1 MNEGTLYLLIL
12 GALALSLLAQVLVN
26 SRFERYRKV
35 PDASGLTGGEV
46 ARRLLDDAGLRNV
59 RIERVSGRLTDH
71 YDPQAKV
78 LRLSPE
84 TMDGANVAALGV
96 AAHETGHALQ
106 DADAYAP
113 LQLRTAC
120 VRTAGIGSQAAWP
133 LFLAGLIFNFRPLVL
148 IGIALYT
155 AMVVF
160 TLVTLP
166 VELNASHRALTL
178 LEIGGYLTSDEMPGA
193 RSVLSAAALTYVA
206 SALMAVL
213 QLLRLIAIAG
223 NRRRRD

>member
-1 MNEGTLYLLIL
+1 MDEGILYLLIL

-35 PDASGLTGGEV
+35 PTASGLTGGEV
-46 ARRLLDDAGLRNV
+46 ARQLLDDAGLRNV

-78 LRLSPE
+78 LRLSPQ

-166 VELNASHRALTL
+166 VELNASRRALTL
-178 LEIGGYLTSDEMPGA
+178 LENGGYLTSGEMPGA

>member
-148 IGIALYT
+148 IGIALYA

-166 VELNASHRALTL
+166 VELNASHRALTR
-178 LEIGGYLTSDEMPGA
+178 LENGGYLTSDEMPGA

>member
-120 VRTAGIGSQAAWP
+120 VRTAGIGSQAAWQ
-133 LFLAGLIFNFRPLVL
+133 LFLAGRIFNFRPLVL
-148 IGIALYT
+148 IGIALYA

-178 LEIGGYLTSDEMPGA
+178 LENGGYLTSDEMPGA

>member
-1 MNEGTLYLLIL
+1 MS
-12 GALALSLLAQVLVN
+12 ALALSLLAQALVN
-26 SRFERYRKV
+26 RRFERYRKV
-35 PDASGLTGGEV
+35 PTASGLTGAEA
-46 ARRLLDDAGLRNV
+46 ARRLLDDAGLQNV
-59 RIERVSGRLTDH
+59 RIERVSGRLSDH

-84 TMDGANVAALGV
+84 TMDGANVSALGV
-96 AAHETGHALQ
+96 AAHEAGHALQ

-120 VRTAGIGSQAAWP
+120 VHTAGIGSQAAWP
-133 LFLAGLIFNFRPLVL
+133 LFLAGLIFNFRPLVF
-148 IGIALYT
+148 IGIALYA
-155 AMVVF
+155 AMVAF

-166 VELNASHRALTL
+166 VELNASRRALTR
-178 LEIGGYLTSDEMPGA
+178 LESGGYLTSYELPGA

-213 QLLRLIAIAG
+213 QLLRLISIAG
-223 NRRRRD
+223 SHRRRD

>member
-1 MNEGTLYLLIL
+1 MDEGILYLLIL

-26 SRFERYRKV
+26 SRFERYRKM
-35 PDASGLTGGEV
+35 PTASGLTGGEV
-46 ARRLLDDAGLRNV
+46 ARQLLDDAGLRNV

-78 LRLSPE
+78 LRLSPQ

-166 VELNASHRALTL
+166 VELNASRRALTL
-178 LEIGGYLTSDEMPGA
+178 LENGGYLTSGEMPGA

>member
-35 PDASGLTGGEV
+35 PTASGLTGGEV

-78 LRLSPE
+78 LRLSSE

-148 IGIALYT
+148 IGIALYA

-178 LEIGGYLTSDEMPGA
+178 LENGGYLTSDEMPGA

>member
-1 MNEGTLYLLIL
+1 MDEGILYLLIL

-35 PDASGLTGGEV
+35 STASGLTGGEV
-46 ARRLLDDAGLRNV
+46 ARQLLDDAGLRNV

-78 LRLSPE
+78 LRLSPQ

-166 VELNASHRALTL
+166 VELNASRRALTL
-178 LEIGGYLTSDEMPGA
+178 LENGGYLTSGEMPGA

>member
-12 GALALSLLAQVLVN
+12 GTLALSLLAQVLVN

-148 IGIALYT
+148 IGIALYA

-178 LEIGGYLTSDEMPGA
+178 LENGGYLTSDEMPGA

>member
-1 MNEGTLYLLIL
+1 MDEGTLYLLIL

-26 SRFERYRKV
+26 RRFERYRKV
-35 PDASGLTGGEV
+35 PTASGMTGGEV

-148 IGIALYT
+148 LGIALYT

-166 VELNASHRALTL
+166 VELNASRRALTL
-178 LEIGGYLTSDEMPGA
+178 LESGGFLTDGELPGA

-213 QLLRLIAIAG
+213 QLLRLIAMASD
-223 NRRRRD
+223 RRRRD

>member
-35 PDASGLTGGEV
+35 PTASGLTGGEV
-46 ARRLLDDAGLRNV
+46 ARRLLEDAGLRNV

-71 YDPQAKV
+71 YDPQVKV

-148 IGIALYT
+148 IGIALYA

-178 LEIGGYLTSDEMPGA
+178 LENGGYLTSDEMPGA

>member
-59 RIERVSGRLTDH
+59 CIERVSGRLTDH

-148 IGIALYT
+148 IGIALYA

-166 VELNASHRALTL
+166 VELNASHRALAL
-178 LEIGGYLTSDEMPGA
+178 LENGGYLTSDEMPGA

>member
-1 MNEGTLYLLIL
+1 
-12 GALALSLLAQVLVN
+12 
-26 SRFERYRKV
+26 
-35 PDASGLTGGEV
+35 
-46 ARRLLDDAGLRNV
+46 
-59 RIERVSGRLTDH
+59 
-71 YDPQAKV
+71 
-78 LRLSPE
+78 
-84 TMDGANVAALGV
+84 MDGANVAALGV

-178 LEIGGYLTSDEMPGA
+178 LENGGYLTSDEMPGA

>member
-35 PDASGLTGGEV
+35 PTASGLTGGEV

-166 VELNASHRALTL
+166 VELNASHCALTL
-178 LEIGGYLTSDEMPGA
+178 LENGGYLTSDEMPGA

>member
-12 GALALSLLAQVLVN
+12 GALVLSLLAQVLVN

-148 IGIALYT
+148 IGIALYA

-178 LEIGGYLTSDEMPGA
+178 LENGGYLTSDEMPGA

>member
-12 GALALSLLAQVLVN
+12 GALALSLLAQALVN
-26 SRFERYRKV
+26 SRFERYRKA
-35 PDASGLTGGEV
+35 PTASGLTGGEV

-148 IGIALYT
+148 IGIALYA

-178 LEIGGYLTSDEMPGA
+178 LENGGYLTSDEMPGA

>member
-35 PDASGLTGGEV
+35 PTASGLTGGEV

-148 IGIALYT
+148 IGIALYA

-178 LEIGGYLTSDEMPGA
+178 LENGGYLTRDEMPGA

>member
-35 PDASGLTGGEV
+35 PTASGLTGGEV

-96 AAHETGHALQ
+96 AAHETGCSS
-106 DADAYAP
+106 
-113 LQLRTAC
+113 TC
-120 VRTAGIGSQAAWP
+120 SI
-133 LFLAGLIFNFRPLVL
+133 
-148 IGIALYT
+148 
-155 AMVVF
+155 M
-160 TLVTLP
+160 
-166 VELNASHRALTL
+166 
-178 LEIGGYLTSDEMPGA
+178 
-193 RSVLSAAALTYVA
+193 
-206 SALMAVL
+206 
-213 QLLRLIAIAG
+213 
-223 NRRRRD
+223 RD

>member
-1 MNEGTLYLLIL
+1 MDEGTLYLLIL

-26 SRFERYRKV
+26 RRFERYRKV
-35 PDASGLTGGEV
+35 PTASGMTGGEV

-148 IGIALYT
+148 LGIALYT

-166 VELNASHRALTL
+166 VELNASRRALTL
-178 LEIGGYLTSDEMPGA
+178 LESGGFLTDGELPGA

-213 QLLRLIAIAG
+213 QLLRLIAMAS

>member
-1 MNEGTLYLLIL
+1 MNEGTLYLVIL

-148 IGIALYT
+148 IGIALYA

-178 LEIGGYLTSDEMPGA
+178 LENGGYLTSDEMPGA

>member
-35 PDASGLTGGEV
+35 PTASGLTGGEV

-148 IGIALYT
+148 IGIALYA

-178 LEIGGYLTSDEMPGA
+178 LENGGYLTSDEMPGA

-223 NRRRRD
+223 NRHRRD

>member
-1 MNEGTLYLLIL
+1 MDEGILYLLIL

-35 PDASGLTGGEV
+35 PTASGLTGGEV
-46 ARRLLDDAGLRNV
+46 ARQLLDDAGLRNV

-78 LRLSPE
+78 LRLSPQ

-166 VELNASHRALTL
+166 VELNASRRALTL
-178 LEIGGYLTSDEMPGA
+178 LENGGYLTSGEMPGA
-193 RSVLSAAALTYVA
+193 RSVLSAAALTYVV

>member
-26 SRFERYRKV
+26 SCFERYRKV

-148 IGIALYT
+148 IGIALYA

-178 LEIGGYLTSDEMPGA
+178 LENGGYLTSDEMPGA

>member
-35 PDASGLTGGEV
+35 PTASELTGGEV
-46 ARRLLDDAGLRNV
+46 ARQLLDDAGLRNV

-78 LRLSPE
+78 LRLSPQ

-166 VELNASHRALTL
+166 VELNASRRALTL
-178 LEIGGYLTSDEMPGA
+178 LENGGYLTSGEMPGA

-223 NRRRRD
+223 NRRSRD

>member
-35 PDASGLTGGEV
+35 PTASGLTGGEV

-84 TMDGANVAALGV
+84 TMDGANVAALRV

-148 IGIALYT
+148 IGIALYA

-178 LEIGGYLTSDEMPGA
+178 LENGGYLTSDEMPGA

>member
-1 MNEGTLYLLIL
+1 MDEGTLYLLIL

-26 SRFERYRKV
+26 RRFERYRKV
-35 PDASGLTGGEV
+35 PTASGMTGGEV

-148 IGIALYT
+148 LGIALYT

-166 VELNASHRALTL
+166 VELNASRRALTL
-178 LEIGGYLTSDEMPGA
+178 LESGGFLTSDELPGA

-213 QLLRLIAIAG
+213 QLLRLIAMASD
-223 NRRRRD
+223 RRRRD

>member
-35 PDASGLTGGEV
+35 PTASGLTGGEV
-46 ARRLLDDAGLRNV
+46 ARRHLDDAGLRNV

-148 IGIALYT
+148 IGIALYA

-178 LEIGGYLTSDEMPGA
+178 LENGGYLTSDEMPGA

>member
-1 MNEGTLYLLIL
+1 MDEGTLYLLIL
-12 GALALSLLAQVLVN
+12 AALALSLLAQVLVN
-26 SRFERYRKV
+26 RRFERYRKV
-35 PDASGLTGGEV
+35 PTASGMTGGEV

-148 IGIALYT
+148 LGIALYT

-166 VELNASHRALTL
+166 VELNASRRALTL
-178 LEIGGYLTSDEMPGA
+178 LENGGFLTSDELPGA

-213 QLLRLIAIAG
+213 QLLRLIAMAN

>member
-1 MNEGTLYLLIL
+1 MNEGMLYLLIL

-148 IGIALYT
+148 IGIALYA

-178 LEIGGYLTSDEMPGA
+178 LENGGYLTSDEMPGA

>member
-35 PDASGLTGGEV
+35 PTASGLTGGEV
-46 ARRLLDDAGLRNV
+46 ARRLLDDVGLRNV

-178 LEIGGYLTSDEMPGA
+178 LENGGYLTSDEMPGA
-193 RSVLSAAALTYVA
+193 RIVLSAAALTYVA

>member
-1 MNEGTLYLLIL
+1 MDEGILYLLIL

-35 PDASGLTGGEV
+35 PTASGLTGGEV
-46 ARRLLDDAGLRNV
+46 ARQLLDDAGLRNV

-78 LRLSPE
+78 LRLSPQ
-84 TMDGANVAALGV
+84 TMDSANVAALGV

-166 VELNASHRALTL
+166 VELNASRRALTL
-178 LEIGGYLTSDEMPGA
+178 LENGGYLTSGEMPGA

>member
-148 IGIALYT
+148 IGIALYA

-178 LEIGGYLTSDEMPGA
+178 LENGGYLTSDEMPGA

>member
-148 IGIALYT
+148 IGIALYA

-178 LEIGGYLTSDEMPGA
+178 LENGGYLTSDEMPGA

-213 QLLRLIAIAG
+213 QILRLIAIAG